1 MRAIGPG
8 SKADVVDRWK
18 PVLKMVPA
26 MNLAYC
32 PFRRLGSCRLK
43 PGTRSA
49 YLWKSRSASTFAAL
63 LAALLVALPG
73 AHARDKSGIDYGA
86 GLIVNVPF
94 PPDQVAQVVRDVV
107 QNGIIR
113 GSKEYNKDEYVSG
126 ATAVSETRLF
136 PKWAEGGQVF
146 YKQREHALDPR
157 NFKNS
162 SDSGTL
168 IVRYVLQPQGDKHTV
183 LHINAIFVEDFRHT
197 VHLSNGSVES
207 AEYKDIHDRLDEI
220 SVMNAETAELQ
231 REKAARNGAGGG
243 SSGGYS
249 SSQPVDA
256 SASPQTAPAPTQE
269 VSLAEANA
277 AAAAAPQNLEERVK
291 QLRSE
296 VERVVK
302 SPGAALKSAPFHTAT
317 TLQSLAPGTEVLI
330 VINTTYWLGVETH
343 DGQHGW
349 ILRNELEQA
358 K

>member
-1 MRAIGPG
+1 MLRMGF
-8 SKADVVDRWK
+8 
-18 PVLKMVPA
+18 A
-26 MNLAYC
+26 MNFPYPAFCQLSSGLI
-32 PFRRLGSCRLK
+32 PRHSRPLN
-43 PGTRSA
+43 
-49 YLWKSRSASTFAAL
+49 LWKFDSLRAFVLL
-63 LAALLVALPG
+63 LAPLLFAFQP

-86 GLIVNVPF
+86 GLIINVPF

-126 ATAVSETRLF
+126 ATAVSESHLF
-136 PKWAEGGQVF
+136 PKWVEGGQVF
-146 YKQREHALDPR
+146 YKQREHAIDPR
-157 NFKNS
+157 NFKNGG
-162 SDSGTL
+162 DSGTL

-183 LHINAIFVEDFRHT
+183 VHINAIFVEDFRHI
-197 VHLSNGSVES
+197 VHQSNGSVES

-220 SVMNAETAELQ
+220 GVMNAETAELQ
-231 REKAARNGAGGG
+231 REKSEFAAYKAGTG
-243 SSGGYS
+243 SSSTGYS
-249 SSQPVDA
+249 SSQP
-256 SASPQTAPAPTQE
+256 SGLSTTSPPNAATPTQE
-269 VSLAEANA
+269 VSLAEAKA
-277 AAAAAPQNLEERVK
+277 AVAAAPQTLEQRVK

-317 TLQSLAPGTEVLI
+317 TLQSLPPGAEVLI

-349 ILRNELEQA
+349 ILRDALEQT